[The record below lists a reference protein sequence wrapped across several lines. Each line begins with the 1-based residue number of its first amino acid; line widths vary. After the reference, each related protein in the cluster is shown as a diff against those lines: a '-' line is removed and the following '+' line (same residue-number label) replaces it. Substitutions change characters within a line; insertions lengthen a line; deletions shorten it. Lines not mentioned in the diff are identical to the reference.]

1 MNEIIGKDITKID
14 TNNISTSNKNGTDRA
29 RKEVELQKACADFE
43 SIFIY
48 QLLQT
53 MRKTI
58 PVGGILSNKNSWS
71 DTYTTMFDQK
81 VAEDLATR
89 GGGMGI
95 QKMLFKQ
102 LENNS
107 SVLTGKD

>member
-1 MNEIIGKDITKID
+1 MNECITSVLPEVD
-14 TNNISTSNKNGTDRA
+14 TNQAGGSNKGAADKKQ
-29 RKEVELQKACADFE
+29 KEVELRKACADFE

-81 VAEDLATR
+81 IAEDLAKR
-89 GGGMGI
+89 GGGMGL
-95 QKMLFKQ
+95 QKMLYRQ
-102 LENNS
+102 LDNKGI
-107 SVLTGKD
+107 LTGKD